1 MARTSVRRGQI
12 KAGSRQSAAKNR
24 TEGRRPIRMDWPLG
38 GAGGLKPLTRDLP
51 GANQLIVKLFPRKYS
66 VFPNKKIGL

>member
-1 MARTSVRRGQI
+1 
-12 KAGSRQSAAKNR
+12 
-24 TEGRRPIRMDWPLG
+24 MDWPLG